1 MDNDTLVLIIFVSY
15 TIVMA
20 VIIGYTFN
28 RYFESALKQDEG
40 NKNLHIMAEEEVISI
55 LPPEPIFGIYKPS
68 IFSKKL
74 TQDLYRRIVIYKGC
88 FFDEMWMETLCE
100 ILSLL
105 ELADDVTVIKE
116 NGKVIHVVNGT
127 RGMEGAQTA
136 ELYEA
141 YNLYELS
148 IKSLSLYIVHNSDNV
163 EKFNENII
171 AILLFHIDEIV
182 PIRHWS
188 STHDSHIN
196 RRNELVK
203 YLSRKLSSDQQ
214 NYILELIEALDNK
227 LKTIKYVNEILSCY
241 FVAKSQLKTVTK
253 LVVDNEQFDEW
264 PMYLPTQRLIKEYL
278 TLEQIERL

>member
-1 MDNDTLVLIIFVSY
+1 MDNDTLVIIIFLSYIIAMALIIKYAF
-15 TIVMA
+15 IR
-20 VIIGYTFN
+20 F
-28 RYFESALKQDEG
+28 FETPINQNEEA
-40 NKNLHIMAEEEVISI
+40 KNLHIIAEEDAILT

-74 TQDLYRRIVIYKGC
+74 TQDLYRKIVINNGC
-88 FFDEMWMETLCE
+88 FFDEKWMETLCE

-105 ELADDVTVIKE
+105 ELADEISVIKE

-127 RGMEGAQTA
+127 RGMQGAQTG

-141 YNLYELS
+141 YNLYELC
-148 IKSLSLYIVHNSDNV
+148 IKSLNLYIRYNANNV
-163 EKFNENII
+163 EKFNENVI

-203 YLSRKLSSDQQ
+203 YLTRKLSHDQQ
-214 NYILELIEALDNK
+214 NYILELIEAMDNK
-227 LKTIKYVNEILSCY
+227 TKTVEHANEILSCY
-241 FVAKSQLKTVTK
+241 FITKSQLKTVTK
-253 LVVDNEQFDEW
+253 LVVDDEQFDEW
-264 PMYLPTQRLIKEYL
+264 PMYLPTKRLIKEYL
-278 TLEQIERL
+278 TLEQIQRL

>member
-1 MDNDTLVLIIFVSY
+1 MDTETLVLIIFLSFI
-15 TIVMA
+15 IVMA
-20 VIIGYTFN
+20 VIIKYAVISF
-28 RYFESALKQDEG
+28 FETPINQNEEA
-40 NKNLHIMAEEEVISI
+40 KNLHIIAEEDEILI

-74 TQDLYRRIVIYKGC
+74 TQDLYRRIVIYNGC
-88 FFDEMWMETLCE
+88 FFDEKWMETLCE

-105 ELADDVTVIKE
+105 ELADDISVIKE

-127 RGMEGAQTA
+127 RGMQGAQTG

-141 YNLYELS
+141 YNLYELC
-148 IKSLSLYIVHNSDNV
+148 IKSLNLYIRYNANNV
-163 EKFNENII
+163 EKFNENVI

-203 YLSRKLSSDQQ
+203 YLTRKLSSDQQ
-214 NYILELIEALDNK
+214 NYIIELIEAMDNK
-227 LKTIKYVNEILSCY
+227 TKAVEHANEILSCY
-241 FVAKSQLKTVTK
+241 FIIKSQLQTVTK
-253 LVVDNEQFDEW
+253 LVVDDEQFDEW
-264 PMYLPTQRLIKEYL
+264 PMYLPTKRLIKDYL
-278 TLEQIERL
+278 TLEQIQRL

>member
-1 MDNDTLVLIIFVSY
+1 MDNDTLVIIIFLSY
-15 TIVMA
+15 IIAIA
-20 VIIGYTFN
+20 VIIKYAFI
-28 RYFESALKQDEG
+28 RFFETPINQNEEAKILHKITEEDE
-40 NKNLHIMAEEEVISI
+40 III

-127 RGMEGAQTA
+127 RGMQGAQTA
-136 ELYEA
+136 ELYDA
-141 YNLYELS
+141 YNLYELC
-148 IKSLSLYIVHNSDNV
+148 IKSLNLYIRYNIDNV
-163 EKFNENII
+163 EKFNENVI

-182 PIRHWS
+182 PIHHWS

-203 YLSRKLSSDQQ
+203 YLTRKLSPDQQ
-214 NYILELIEALDNK
+214 NYILELIEAMDNK
-227 LKTIKYVNEILSCY
+227 LKTVEHANEILSCY
-241 FVAKSQLKTVTK
+241 FITKSQLQTVTK
-253 LVVDNEQFDEW
+253 LVVDDEQFDEW
-264 PMYLPTQRLIKEYL
+264 PMYLPTKRLIKEYL
-278 TLEQIERL
+278 TIEQIQRL

>member
-1 MDNDTLVLIIFVSY
+1 MDTDTLVLIIFLSY
-15 TIVMA
+15 IIVMA
-20 VIIGYTFN
+20 VIIKYAFISL
-28 RYFESALKQDEG
+28 FDSPIKQNEEAE
-40 NKNLHIMAEEEVISI
+40 NLHIIAEEDEILI

-74 TQDLYRRIVIYKGC
+74 TQDLYRRVVIYNRY
-88 FFDEMWMETLCE
+88 FFDEKWMETLCE

-105 ELADDVTVIKE
+105 ELADDITVIKE

-127 RGMEGAQTA
+127 RGMQGAQTG

-141 YNLYELS
+141 YNLYELC
-148 IKSLSLYIVHNSDNV
+148 IKSLSLYIAHNSDNV

-171 AILLFHIDEIV
+171 AILLLHIDEIV

-188 STHDSHIN
+188 SAHDSHAN

-203 YLSRKLSSDQQ
+203 YLTRKLSLDQQ

-227 LKTIKYVNEILSCY
+227 TKTVEHVNEILSCY

-253 LVVDNEQFDEW
+253 LVVDNQQYDKW
-264 PMYLPTQRLIKEYL
+264 PMHLPAKRLTKEYL
-278 TLEQIERL
+278 TLEQIEKL

>member
-1 MDNDTLVLIIFVSY
+1 MDTDTLVLIIFISVI
-15 TIVMA
+15 IVMA
-20 VIIGYTFN
+20 VIIGYSISIFL
-28 RYFESALKQDEG
+28 EVPIKKDEVS
-40 NKNLHIMAEEEVISI
+40 KKLDIIREEEVISI
-55 LPPEPIFGIYKPS
+55 LPLSPIFAIYKPS

-74 TQDLYRRIVIYKGC
+74 TQDLYRSVVIYNRY
-88 FFDEMWMETLCE
+88 FFNEKWMETFCE

-127 RGMEGAQTA
+127 RGMQGAQTA

-141 YNLYELS
+141 YNFYELC
-148 IKSLSLYIVHNSDNV
+148 IKSLSLYIDHNSDNV
-163 EKFNENII
+163 EKINENVI
-171 AILLFHIDEIV
+171 AILLLHIDDIV
-182 PIRHWS
+182 PIHHWS
-188 STHDSHIN
+188 SAQDSHAN

-203 YLSRKLSSDQQ
+203 YLTRKLSSDQQ

-227 LKTIKYVNEILSCY
+227 LKTVAHVNEILSCY

-253 LVVDNEQFDEW
+253 LVIDNEQFDEW
-264 PMYLPTQRLIKEYL
+264 PIYLPTQRLIKEYL